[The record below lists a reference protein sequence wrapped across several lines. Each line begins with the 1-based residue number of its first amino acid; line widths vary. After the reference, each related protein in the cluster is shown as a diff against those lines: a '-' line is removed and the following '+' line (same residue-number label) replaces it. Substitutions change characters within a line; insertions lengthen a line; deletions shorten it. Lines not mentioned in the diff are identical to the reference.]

1 MDIILAPNIER
12 LLRMKVAEGLYDSL
26 NEAVNAT
33 LNIALNKG
41 CISKEQL
48 EALNADIQEGIDD
61 IEAGRYTEGLDFFDE
76 LIADYEQT

>member
-41 CISKEQL
+41 CISKEEL
-48 EALNADIQEGIDD
+48 ETLNADIQEGIDD
-61 IEAGRYTEGLDFFDE
+61 AEAGNLSDAFEFLDE
-76 LIADYEQT
+76 LNSKYE

>member
-1 MDIILAPNIER
+1 
-12 LLRMKVAEGLYDSL
+12 MKVAEGLYNSL

-48 EALNADIQEGIDD
+48 KALNADIQEGIDD
-61 IEAGRYTEGLDFFDE
+61 AEVGNLSDAFEFLDE
-76 LIADYEQT
+76 LSSKYE